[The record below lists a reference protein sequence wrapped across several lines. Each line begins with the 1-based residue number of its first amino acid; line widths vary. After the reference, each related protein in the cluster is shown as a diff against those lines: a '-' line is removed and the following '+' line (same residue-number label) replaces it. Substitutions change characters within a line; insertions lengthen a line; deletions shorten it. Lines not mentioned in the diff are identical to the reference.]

1 MPCNSD
7 YMEPTQ
13 KEKLLQETAQLCLYV
28 YEKLHIPAPKE
39 IKKAAKDI
47 YCSFDSVP
55 NLCKL
60 LGDLEEN
67 VRDSIV
73 YNAKDPKSRQLAN
86 WWEQHQEADR
96 IRIEEE
102 LKNQKI
108 NNLIAYATSKL
119 SLEELLALVCN
130 PEISLKNITFN
141 TDNFTIY

>member
-1 MPCNSD
+1 M
-7 YMEPTQ
+7 
-13 KEKLLQETAQLCLYV
+13 
-28 YEKLHIPAPKE
+28 
-39 IKKAAKDI
+39 
-47 YCSFDSVP
+47 
-55 NLCKL
+55 
-60 LGDLEEN
+60 EEN

-73 YNAKDPKSRQLAN
+73 YNAKDPKSRELAN

-108 NNLIAYATSKL
+108 NNLIGYATSKL
-119 SLEELLALVCN
+119 SMEELLALVCN